1 MRIPA
6 EMHEAYLVT
15 YRNHI
20 EADRKM
26 KIFLLGATGMIGARV
41 LDEALAR
48 GHEVTAA
55 ARRPQ
60 AARDGVRAV
69 SVDATDAAALAR
81 AARGHDVIVA
91 ATSPRSTGD
100 AMADATGVAR
110 AVIAAARE
118 TSARLLQV
126 GGAGSL
132 NLPDGSSVA
141 DHVPEP
147 YHDEALAMRA
157 VRDLVAASNVDWTI
171 LAPAGQIAPG
181 ERRGKF
187 RLGATTL
194 MVDAE
199 GRSAI
204 SAEDYAVAL
213 VDEIE
218 RPAHRRALFTLA
230 Y

>member
-1 MRIPA
+1 
-6 EMHEAYLVT
+6 
-15 YRNHI
+15 
-20 EADRKM
+20 M
-26 KIFLLGATGMIGARV
+26 KVFLIGATGMIGARV

-48 GHEVTAA
+48 GHEVSAV

-60 AARDGVRAV
+60 TARPGVTAV
-69 SVDATDAAALAR
+69 VVDANDVAALTK
-81 AARGHDVIVA
+81 AAGGHDVIVS

-100 AMADATGVAR
+100 AMSEATGIAR
-110 AVIAAARE
+110 AVVEAARK
-118 TSARLLQV
+118 TGTRLLQV

-132 NLPDGSSVA
+132 SLPDGSSVA

-147 YHDEALAMRA
+147 YHNEALAMRA
-157 VRDLVAASNVDWTI
+157 VRDLVAASDIDWTI

-181 ERRGKF
+181 NRTGEF
-187 RLGATTL
+187 RLGGTTL
-194 MVDAE
+194 MFDAE
-199 GRSAI
+199 GQSAI